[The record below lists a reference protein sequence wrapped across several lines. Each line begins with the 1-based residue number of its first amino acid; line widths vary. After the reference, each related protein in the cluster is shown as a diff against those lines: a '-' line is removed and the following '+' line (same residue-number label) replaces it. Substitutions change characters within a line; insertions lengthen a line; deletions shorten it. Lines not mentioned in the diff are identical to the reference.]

1 MSALDHAVV
10 EQAIAWRV
18 RLATGNCAAETF
30 AACQSWRSQHPEHEL
45 AWQRLDALEVRFAAI
60 PAALGHATL
69 AAARHDPHR
78 RRALKA
84 LVLLVAA
91 GGAGM
96 LGVSNGRAVQPW
108 LANLRTGVGE
118 RRSLELPDGGR
129 LHMNAG
135 TALDIDFA
143 AERRLLRL
151 YQGEILLE
159 TGNQAAQRPLLVS
172 TDFGSLRA
180 LDSRLLLRQ
189 HADGM
194 QLAVYAGAVEVRPAE
209 GALQRLEEGWQT
221 RFDARRLTAPQPAES
236 ERASWVDGVL
246 VARDMRLDQF
256 VAEFERQRHGLLRC
270 DPAIAGLRI
279 SGVFP
284 LDDSE
289 RALAAVA
296 RTLPVQVVYRTRW
309 WVTLQPA

>member
-1 MSALDHAVV
+1 MSTLDPKVV

-18 RLATGNCAAETF
+18 RLATGSCAAETF
-30 AACQSWRSQHPEHEL
+30 AACRNWRSQHPEHEL
-45 AWQRLDALEVRFAAI
+45 AWRRLDALEGRFAAI

-69 AAARHDPHR
+69 AAARHDPQR

-91 GGAGM
+91 GGAGVF
-96 LGVSNGRAVQPW
+96 GVSNGKVVQPW

-118 RRSLELPDGGR
+118 RRSLKLPDGGR

-135 TALDIDFA
+135 SALDIDFA
-143 AERRLLRL
+143 AERRQLRL

-159 TGNQAAQRPLLVS
+159 TGNEAAQRPLLVS

-180 LDSRLLLRQ
+180 LDTRLLLRQ

-194 QLAVYAGAVEVRPAE
+194 QLAVYAGLVEVKPAE
-209 GALQRLEEGWQT
+209 GRLQRVQEGWQA
-221 RFDARRLTAPQPAES
+221 RFDAHGVTAPQPAQS
-236 ERASWVDGVL
+236 ELASWVDGVL

-284 LDDSE
+284 LDDRE